1 MASNN
6 CCSGCIFSPFQAKF
20 ASILRKSKLE
30 WKACQSAQLMKAGL
44 INFGR
49 TKMKIGELAQ
59 KTGLAPSRI
68 RFYERI
74 GLLNDKVKR
83 SLIYTPDASRATAL
97 PDNTQ
102 DTYRQTWH
110 LPSDDNL
117 LTFQEFISLAA
128 ETAQGTYRQDG
139 DRARWSSKGK
149 VADLC
154 LG

>member
-1 MASNN
+1 MV
-6 CCSGCIFSPFQAKF
+6 
-20 ASILRKSKLE
+20 
-30 WKACQSAQLMKAGL
+30 
-44 INFGR
+44 
-49 TKMKIGELAQ
+49 

-74 GLLNDKVKR
+74 GLLNDKAKR
-83 SLIYTPDASRATAL
+83 SLIYPPDASRAMAL
-97 PDNTQ
+97 PGNTQ
-102 DTYRQTWH
+102 DTYRQTRH
-110 LPSDDNL
+110 LPCDDNR
-117 LTFQEFISLAA
+117 LTFQEFISLVA

>member
-1 MASNN
+1 
-6 CCSGCIFSPFQAKF
+6 
-20 ASILRKSKLE
+20 
-30 WKACQSAQLMKAGL
+30 
-44 INFGR
+44 
-49 TKMKIGELAQ
+49 MKIGELAQ

-83 SLIYTPDASRATAL
+83 SLIYTPDASLATAL

-128 ETAQGTYRQDG
+128 ETAQGTCRQDG